1 MSSSTMTLRR
11 RWFAALC
18 ALIVL
23 AIPLVAGAAGRVQ
36 WASKAFKERDGGSW
50 RLEIAIFLNKAPDTP
65 NMPVKFEFEP
75 TAYYERAM
83 LDGDKLVERKVP
95 LTGRQALIESVDIGF
110 MDPGSGKIEK
120 RTKFTFKLTRAH
132 GYEAGEY
139 KVTIRDGRSGGMIG
153 TPTTLS
159 LEGENEVIDRRAMVF
174 AAGAPKKKKEE
185 MKQVDKEGNVKEG
198 GEGESKEGA
207 EGAEGGE
214 GSEGGEGGEAAEG
227 EGSEPAAAEGEGAS
241 EGGDDSPP
249 GEIKEKPGGCGC
261 KVGERQS
268 SHSAL
273 GLLALLGLALLRRR
287 AA

>member
-1 MSSSTMTLRR
+1 MSSSTTTLRR
-11 RWFAALC
+11 RWWAAIC
-18 ALIVL
+18 TLIVL

-50 RLEIAIFLNKAPDTP
+50 RIEIAIFLNKAPDTP

-83 LDGDKLVERKVP
+83 MDGDKLVERKVP

-139 KVTIRDGRSGGMIG
+139 KVTIRDGRNGGLIG
-153 TPTTLS
+153 TPTTLI
-159 LEGENEVIDRRAMVF
+159 LEGENEIIDRRAMVF
-174 AAGAPKKKKEE
+174 AAGAPKKKKEQ
-185 MKQVDKEGNVKEG
+185 MKEVDKDGNVKEG
-198 GEGESKEGA
+198 GEAGSTEGGEGGEGA
-207 EGAEGGE
+207 AGEGGE
-214 GSEGGEGGEAAEG
+214 GSEAGEGGGEAA
-227 EGSEPAAAEGEGAS
+227 SEPASAEGEGAA
-241 EGGDDSPP
+241 EDPP

-261 KVGERQS
+261 RVGEQARPE
-268 SHSAL
+268 AAF

-287 AA
+287 LA